1 MGNDEIMRYYI
12 WLQKILGAGNSCAQ
26 DILSVF
32 KSAENIYKSEF
43 NELENSGLFSANE
56 LKKIKTTSLSYS
68 DNIIRRCKELGI
80 KILCFNDK
88 VYPKCLRNFPDFPLV
103 LYFRGDMPDFEETPS
118 ICIVG
123 PRKVSDYGKKAAYS
137 LGLRLSKAGFI
148 IVSGGAEGSDFYSH
162 TGALKGGS
170 KTVLFMGSGL
180 NVNYPPRNSELRKSV
195 ENQGCIISEYP
206 PDTPAFG
213 RNFPIRNR
221 LMSAVSLGTVVIE
234 GDKKSGS
241 LITAKWA
248 LEQGKDVF
256 VIPGSPGN
264 INYSGSNEFLRDG
277 AKPLLDASDIFNE
290 YISLFPDKINI
301 ERAFEKTSEGKNKK
315 SKKILDDT
323 LSKEAKILYNYLD
336 KPEFYP
342 EYFKDKGLSDD
353 DILSALI
360 ELEISG
366 IIKSAPGGKYVL
378 K

>member
-1 MGNDEIMRYYI
+1 MRYSI
-12 WLQKILGAGNSCAQ
+12 WLQKVLGAGNNRVQ

-32 KSAENIYKSEF
+32 KTAENIYKSEF
-43 NELENSGLFSANE
+43 KVLENSGLFSVNQ
-56 LKKIKTTSLSYS
+56 LNKIKTTSLSYS
-68 DNIIRRCKELGI
+68 DNVIKKCKELDI
-80 KILCFNDK
+80 KILCFKDK
-88 VYPKCLRNFPDFPLV
+88 AYPKCFNNFPDFPLV
-103 LYFRGDMPDFEETPS
+103 LYFRGDIPDFEEIPS

-137 LGLRLSKAGFI
+137 LALRLSKAGFI

-162 TGALKGGS
+162 TGAINAGG

-180 NVNYPPRNSELRKSV
+180 NVNYPPQNKELRKNV
-195 ENQGCIISEYP
+195 QNQGCIISEYP

-213 RNFPIRNR
+213 RNFPVRNR

-241 LITAKWA
+241 MITAKWA

-264 INYSGSNEFLRDG
+264 IKYSGSNELLRDG
-277 AKPLLDASDIFNE
+277 AKPLLDTSDIFNE
-290 YISLFPDKINI
+290 YIALFPDKINI
-301 ERAFEKTSEGKNKK
+301 ERAFEKTTQTKTKKN
-315 SKKILDDT
+315 KKILDDT

-342 EYFKDKGLSDD
+342 EHFKDKGLSDD

-366 IIKSAPGGKYVL
+366 IIKSVPGGKYVL